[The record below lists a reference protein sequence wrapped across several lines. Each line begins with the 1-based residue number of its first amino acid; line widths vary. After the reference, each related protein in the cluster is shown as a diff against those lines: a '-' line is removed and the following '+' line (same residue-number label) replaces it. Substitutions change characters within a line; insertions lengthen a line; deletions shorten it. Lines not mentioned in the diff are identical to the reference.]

1 MCRTK
6 TILIPCPTCRT
17 AIINQCD
24 AKCDRCKEKGLKA
37 DRERKAKSVKKS
49 SKVIENYESLATL
62 YEGM

>member
-1 MCRTK
+1 MKTK
-6 TILIPCPTCRT
+6 TILIQCKTCT
-17 AIINQCD
+17 TIINQCD